1 MLLIF
6 PEFASQLFEKYL
18 RVLNIGLSL
27 SLLKNVISVSKNLFH

>member
-18 RVLNIGLSL
+18 LVLNIGLSL
-27 SLLKNVISVSKNLFH
+27 IKNVISVSKNLFH